1 MKRAHNFLAI
11 LSLAFLLAAG
21 CAKNPTSSTS
31 TSGACTPS
39 STPEAS
45 YMLTGYAVS
54 MYTVNSCTGQFT
66 ATTPA
71 SVGTGYEY
79 PQNDRFGT
87 VSSRPVGALCLC
99 GQPCLQCGWPV
110 QHLDVYGQLHNR
122 STHANYAGH
131 RLHWMVSPGN
141 RYRSPRTICLHSQQR
156 RRYGL
161 DVHH

>member
-1 MKRAHNFLAI
+1 MKRAHSFLSI

-45 YMLTGYAVS
+45 YALTGYAVS

-71 SVGTGYEY
+71 SVGTGYAY
-79 PQNDRFGT
+79 PQNDSSEQLVADPLGRFVYVANLVSNVAGPSSISMYTVNSTTGVLTPTTPAT
-87 VSSRPVGALCLC
+87 VST
-99 GQPCLQCGWPV
+99 GWFPQGIAIDPQGRFV
-110 QHLDVYGQLHNR
+110 
-122 STHANYAGH
+122 
-131 RLHWMVSPGN
+131 
-141 RYRSPRTICLHSQQR
+141 
-156 RRYGL
+156 
-161 DVHH
+161 